1 MFVKERYDRNNNLKL
16 ELHCSGKDSLTK
28 KYKVYVKTYSVP
40 DNIKSKKRNWKV

>member
-1 MFVKERYDRNNNLKL
+1 MLEKERNDRNKNLKL

-40 DNIKSKKRNWKV
+40 DNIKSKKRN